1 MTNKQLKR
9 RLAQAMGALRPDTD
23 FDTVAGAISAPA
35 DRPASV
41 SRPRTCGMRRY
52 VAAVAAAAV
61 MVAGVGVWWHTR
73 PEDTPPIAPS
83 VDNPV
88 DVPTDPTEITSL
100 AEAKA
105 AIAQGLYEDAYRYLL
120 TDTSEE
126 AAALLARFSY
136 VLLGGGSNWEIDESG
151 KLLSQPVIPDTS
163 DSDSGVLV
171 DGSVD
176 WDSDVGKAAREEYTY
191 DGNGR
196 VLTMAMVYVDGEE
209 EHREVYAYTYDAAG
223 NMAKKV
229 FTATDGKTKTWVY
242 TYDEKGRCIKEESSG
257 DGYVYGTITYAYDEA
272 DRLLLRYE
280 TFGGSDSWHKTEY
293 TYDAKGNLLKNAYLT
308 SNGGGWTYEYTYDA
322 DGNQTSYSHTLP
334 DEPDHWQKW
343 YMEGDKKI
351 SESLSQ
357 GYIYEKSI
365 SVDGKCIY
373 SYFRR
378 GSDVTETKIT
388 YDEQGNRLTELTWFG
403 NSNGEYIVYTYDD
416 HNNLLQR
423 TAYTITDR
431 DHPEETAT
439 LYKVWAAYSY
449 VYDTDGRILQQE
461 YTDGYDGSVTKT
473 EYTYDAAG
481 RLLTHKNT
489 YNNDTWDSITHTYHD
504 NGNVKST
511 EKINAD
517 GTWKKET
524 FDASGN
530 RLSMEDSEGK
540 KTTYEWTLCYYTQN
554 LTEQQQNDLAQLRL
568 NAKRLTGD
576 SMDLESE

>member
-1 MTNKQLKR
+1 MTNKQCER
-9 RLAQAMGALRPDTD
+9 RLAQALGALHSKTD
-23 FDTVAGAISAPA
+23 VSAVAGAMPAPA
-35 DRPASV
+35 AATPVSV
-41 SRPRTCGMRRY
+41 SRIHRVRRY

-61 MVAGVGVWWHTR
+61 MVAGVGTWWLTR
-73 PEDTPPIAPS
+73 PENKPPIATS

-88 DVPTDPTEITSL
+88 DVPTDPTAIASL

-105 AIAQGLYEDAYRYLL
+105 AIAQGRYEDAYRYLL

-136 VLLGGGSNWEIDESG
+136 VPLGGGSNWEIDESG

-163 DSDSGVLV
+163 GFDSGGLV
-171 DGSVD
+171 DGSMD
-176 WDSDVGKAAREEYTY
+176 WDSDVGKATREEYTY

-196 VLTMAMVYVDGEE
+196 VLTIAMVYVDGEE
-209 EHREVYAYTYDAAG
+209 EHREVYDYTYDTAG

-242 TYDEKGRCIKEESSG
+242 TYDEKGRCIKEESGG
-257 DGYVYGTITYAYDEA
+257 DGYVDITITYAYDEA

-280 TFGGSDSWHKTEY
+280 TYGGSDSWKKTEN
-293 TYDAKGNLLKNAYLT
+293 TYDTNGNLLKNEYVT
-308 SNGGGWTYEYTYDA
+308 SKGSGWTYEYTYDA
-322 DGNQTSYSHTLP
+322 EGNQTSYSHTLP
-334 DEPDHWQKW
+334 DSPDHWQKW
-343 YMEGDKKI
+343 YMEGDTKI

-373 SYFRR
+373 WYFRR
-378 GSDVTETKIT
+378 GNDVTETDFT

-416 HNNLLQR
+416 HNNLLQK
-423 TAYTITDR
+423 AVYTITDR
-431 DHPEETAT
+431 DRPEATAT
-439 LYKVWAAYSY
+439 LYEVKDTYTY
-449 VYDTDGRILQQE
+449 VYDADGRILQQE
-461 YTDGYDGSVTKT
+461 HTIGDGYVTKT

-489 YNNDTWDSITHTYHD
+489 YNNDTWDNITHTYHD

-517 GTWKKET
+517 GTWEKET
-524 FDASGN
+524 FDAAGN

-568 NAKRLTGD
+568 NAKYLTGD
-576 SMDLESE
+576 SMGFE

>member
-9 RLAQAMGALRPDTD
+9 RLAQAMGALRPATG

-35 DRPASV
+35 DRSAPV
-41 SRPRTCGMRRY
+41 SRSRTRGMRRY

-61 MVAGVGVWWHTR
+61 MVAGVGVWWHAR
-73 PEDTPPIAPS
+73 PEDAPPVAPS
-83 VDNPV
+83 VDNLV
-88 DVPTDPTEITSL
+88 DAPTDPTAITSL

-105 AIAQGLYEDAYRYLL
+105 AIAQGRYEAAYLYLL

-126 AAALLARFSY
+126 AVALLARFSY
-136 VLLGGGSNWEIDESG
+136 VPVGGAGNNWEIDESG
-151 KLLSQPVIPDTS
+151 NLLSQPVIPTPFES
-163 DSDSGVLV
+163 DSDGLV
-171 DGSVD
+171 DGNMS
-176 WDSDVGKAAREEYTY
+176 WGSDVGKATREEYTY

-209 EHREVYAYTYDAAG
+209 EHREVYAYTYDTAG
-223 NMAKKV
+223 NVVKKEV
-229 FTATDGKTKTWVY
+229 TSVDGKKQTRVY
-242 TYDEKGRCIKEESSG
+242 TYDEKDRCIKEESGG
-257 DGYVYGTITYAYDEA
+257 DDYVDVTITYAYDEA
-272 DRLLLRYE
+272 DRLLLRYV
-280 TFGGSDSWHKTEY
+280 TYGGSDHWQKTEN
-293 TYDAKGNLLKNAYLT
+293 TYDANGNLLKKENLT
-308 SNGGGWTYEYTYDA
+308 SHGSGSTYEYAYDA
-322 DGNQTSYSHTLP
+322 DGNQISYAHTLP

-343 YMEGDKKI
+343 YIEGDKKI

-378 GSDVTETKIT
+378 GNDVTETDIT
-388 YDEQGNRLTELTWFG
+388 YDEKGNRLTELTWFG

-416 HNNLLQR
+416 YNNLLQR

-431 DHPEETAT
+431 DRPEETAT
-439 LYKVWAAYSY
+439 LYKVWDAYTY
-449 VYDTDGRILQQE
+449 VYDADGRILQNE
-461 YTDGYDGSVTKT
+461 YTDGYGSVTKA
-473 EYTYDAAG
+473 EYTYDTAG

-511 EKINAD
+511 EKIQTD
-517 GTWKKET
+517 GTWVKET
-524 FDASGN
+524 FDAAGN

-554 LTEQQQNDLAQLRL
+554 LTQQQQNDLAQLRR
-568 NAKRLTGD
+568 NAKFV
-576 SMDLESE
+576 MDLESE